1 MTDEVI
7 DNYLL
12 DQYIQIVDNF
22 ELDEIKIYSMKDLKS
37 CLTSKLRMFRE
48 YFEQVNNKFN

>member
-7 DNYLL
+7 DSYLL

-48 YFEQVNNKFN
+48 